1 MVPKPFNLLAE
12 LASFGAERRLSLR
25 DPALKEAFGTHV
37 GSSVDHA
44 LSDDILLHGQR
55 TEAMF
60 EALLVALGEY
70 RLLKAEDGGRVH
82 SAEGLRVPDFRV
94 VLADGEQWLIE
105 VKNVYE
111 VNPLVQRRLLMKRD
125 YRQALEAYA
134 QATGAKLKLAVFWAR
149 WSMWTLVS
157 PERLVDDGGDLM
169 LDMNEAMI
177 ANELGRLG
185 DRTIGTRAPLRLRFT
200 ADPERTSEVA
210 GDGQV
215 TITFN
220 GSQLL
225 CGEDVITDPVE
236 KEIAMIFMEH
246 GEWACDGPL
255 AVLDGDRLRAVE
267 FRWDPAEPTDQGFD
281 FIGSLSRMFAR
292 YYAGETMK
300 DRSIVQL
307 RAPLRPGWFAPLIR
321 ADHVSDAL
329 PLWRFTLQPT
339 YRAGV
344 DA

>member
-1 MVPKPFNLLAE
+1 VPKPFNLLAE

-25 DPALKEAFGTHV
+25 DPALKDAFGVHV
-37 GSSVDHA
+37 SSSVDQA

-60 EALLVALGEY
+60 EALLVSLGEF
-70 RLLKAEDGGRVH
+70 RLFKAEDGGRVH

-111 VNPLVQRRLLMKRD
+111 EDPLVQRRLLMKRD

-134 QATGAKLKLAVFWAR
+134 EATGAKLKLAVFWAR
-149 WSMWTLVS
+149 WSIWTLVS
-157 PERLVDDGGDLM
+157 PDRLADEDGDLV
-169 LDMNEAMI
+169 LDMNEAVI

-200 ADPERTSEVA
+200 ADPERTSAVGE
-210 GDGQV
+210 DGEV

-220 GSQLL
+220 GWQLL
-225 CGEDVITDPVE
+225 CGEDLITDPVE
-236 KEIAMIFMEH
+236 KKIAMIFLEH
-246 GEWACDGPL
+246 GEWECDGPL
-255 AVLDGDRLRAVE
+255 AVIDDGRLAAVE
-267 FRWDPAEPTDQGFD
+267 FRWDPVEPTGQGFE

-292 YYAGETMK
+292 YYAGQTVK

-307 RAPLRPGWFAPLIR
+307 RAPFRPGWFAPLIR
-321 ADHVSDAL
+321 ADHVSDAM
-329 PLWRFTLQPT
+329 PLWRFTLQPS

-344 DA
+344 EA